1 MKDVKISAQ
10 DPQASRI
17 LLPSK
22 SCIGEVKVAGE
33 SAAESA
39 RRQREKAERLQRSA
53 ELWERGAEGEQRTAE
68 ALSQLPKDT
77 WTVFHDLRW
86 PGRRFANVDHVVV
99 GPPGVFVI
107 DSKNWVGSVNVAGQV
122 LRQNGRAREEAVV
135 GAAESALAV
144 GQLAPLLR
152 PDLVKPVLCFVRE
165 EPLTGWAR
173 DVIITSTTTLVPML
187 LSRPAVLSPHEVRHL
202 SLDLDGGIRSAM
214 DPSPKSTS
222 RQPGSVRMRPAV
234 SGPAAKRP
242 ARRRTRSN
250 AGSVRSI
257 LVLIALLMFFAS
269 PSLREG
275 VISWVSDVIVGQ
287 VAEPGTT
294 DDDQK
299 QPRDERCEGPTSQA
313 TSDCERPNK

>member
-1 MKDVKISAQ
+1 M
-10 DPQASRI
+10 
-17 LLPSK
+17 
-22 SCIGEVKVAGE
+22 AGE
-33 SAAESA
+33 SAGESA
-39 RRQREKAERLQRSA
+39 RRQREKAERLARSA
-53 ELWERGAEGEQRTAE
+53 ELWERGAEGERRTAE
-68 ALSQLPKDT
+68 TLSVLPAES

-107 DSKNWVGSVNVAGQV
+107 DSKNWSGSITVTDKV
-122 LRQNGRAREEAVV
+122 LRQNGRAREDAVV
-135 GAAESALAV
+135 SAAESALAV

-173 DVIITSTTTLVPML
+173 DVVITSTTTLVPML
-187 LSRPAVLSPHEVRHL
+187 LSRPEVLTSDEVRHL
-202 SLDLDGGIRSAM
+202 SLDLDAGIRSAM
-214 DPSPKSTS
+214 DPGPKSPS
-222 RQPGSVRMRPAV
+222 RQPGGVRMRPAV
-234 SGPAAKRP
+234 SRPVAKRP
-242 ARRRTRSN
+242 ARRRTKSD

-257 LVLIALLMFFAS
+257 LVLIALLVFFAS

-275 VISWVSDVIVGQ
+275 VISFVSDVIVGQ

-299 QPRDERCEGPTSQA
+299 KPRDERCEKQASQA
-313 TSDCERPNK
+313 KPECKGPNK